1 MKEVI
6 GWILVA
12 ISALGALYTVGL
24 IISYILLPKDLNDDY
39 LDDINCDCNGCQAHN
54 LDELPPKETNA

>member
-12 ISALGALYTVGL
+12 LSCLGAIYTIGL
-24 IISYILLPKDLNDDY
+24 IISYMIIPKDLNDIDY
-39 LDDINCDCNGCQAHN
+39 VCNCKDCC
-54 LDELPPKETNA
+54 K

>member
-12 ISALGALYTVGL
+12 ISALGAVYTIGL
-24 IISYILLPKDLNDDY
+24 IISYAIMPKDLNDVTDY
-39 LDDINCDCNGCQAHN
+39 CGCDECQR
-54 LDELPPKETNA
+54 